1 MTADMIRTRKAVWE
15 LMADLEFQVRYHSA
29 KADRLKRLA
38 FAVRFVLLAGVI
50 AEGLLFYQLS
60 SYSWSLAV
68 IVPIG
73 VAIGALAI
81 WDALANYHSD
91 AAILKI
97 VSQDCVILQREAERL
112 WRNLESEALSRDEA
126 EETYLSIHIRW
137 ERATE
142 RAIVP
147 DDVKLAAQCAKDS
160 NTVMVNRYAVAS

>member
-1 MTADMIRTRKAVWE
+1 MAADMIHTRNAVWE
-15 LMADLEFQVRYHSA
+15 LLGNLEMQVRYYGA

-38 FAVRFVLLAGVI
+38 FFVRFILLTGVI

-68 IVPIG
+68 VVPVG

-91 AAILKI
+91 SAILKI
-97 VSQDCVILQREAERL
+97 VSQDCVVLQREAEVL
-112 WRNLESEALSRDEA
+112 WRNIESQRINRDEA
-126 EETYLSIHIRW
+126 ETIYQSIHTRW

-142 RAIVP
+142 RATVP
-147 DDVKLAAQCAKDS
+147 DDEKLVAQCAEDS
-160 NTVMVNRYAVAS
+160 NKMMVNRYVVSS

>member
-1 MTADMIRTRKAVWE
+1 MHIRNAVWA
-15 LMADLEFQVRYHSA
+15 LLNDLEMQVRYYGA

-38 FAVRFVLLAGVI
+38 LVVRFVLLTGVI

-60 SYSWSLAV
+60 DISWSLAV
-68 IVPIG
+68 VVPVG

-97 VSQDCVILQREAERL
+97 VSQDCVVLQREAEAL
-112 WRNLESEALSRDEA
+112 WRGIESHFISREQA
-126 EETYLSIHIRW
+126 EETYQSIYTRW

-142 RAIVP
+142 RATVP
-147 DDVKLAAQCAKDS
+147 DDEKLAAKCAEDS
-160 NTVMVNRYAVAS
+160 NTIMVNRYVVSS

>member
-1 MTADMIRTRKAVWE
+1 MEADMIRTRKAVWD
-15 LMADLEFQVRYHSA
+15 LMTNLEFQIRYYSA

-38 FAVRFVLLAGVI
+38 FIVRFILLTGVI

-73 VAIGALAI
+73 VAIAALAI

-91 AAILKI
+91 SAILKI
-97 VSQDCVILQREAERL
+97 VSQDCVAAQREAERL
-112 WRNLESEALSRDEA
+112 WRNIESEALSRDEA
-126 EETYLSIHIRW
+126 EEKYLSIHIRW

-147 DDVKLAAQCAKDS
+147 DDAKLVTQCAVDS
-160 NTVMVNRYAVAS
+160 KTMMVNRYVVSS